1 VASLLVQG
9 DEIVVS
15 LSGPEQVAAM
25 RGDVHVPLS
34 EVQAVSVDP
43 DPWCALRGVRAPGTG
58 LPGMVAYGV
67 RRLTGDRP
75 DFAAVHGRGPAVR
88 IELGPRAAF
97 RRLLVTVADPEATV
111 AALRGR

>member
-1 VASLLVQG
+1 MASLLLEG
-9 DEIVVS
+9 DELVVC
-15 LSGPEQVAAM
+15 LSGAEQMAAM

-34 EVQAVSVDP
+34 DVQTVSVDP

-88 IELGPRAAF
+88 IELGPRATF
-97 RRLLVTVADPEATV
+97 RRLLVTVEDPEQTV
-111 AALRGR
+111 AKLRER